1 MIKPAPNY
9 KYVGVPPTPAIIM
22 ELILELFAGKLVDRA
37 TIVREVANTHMKR
50 GGANHTNITLSV
62 KKALANLR
70 DSKAVTS
77 VSTGYWQ
84 IGTPGDAAT
93 TAPTVLDEQTPAAPA
108 PEVPVK
114 ADAII
119 GEGSSSVYV
128 YYLPTYREQA
138 IQKGEK
144 TWACKVG
151 FTDGDPLTRVLTQAS
166 TALPENPRIAIILY
180 TERARDWETAIH
192 AILRI
197 RGSHLTTVP
206 GTEWFDTS
214 PDEIMD
220 IIRQV
225 DPDIASALTPDNN
238 KTHHSCHPS

>member
-9 KYVGVPPTPAIIM
+9 KYASVPPTPAIIM

-37 TIVREVANTHMKR
+37 TIVREVASTHLKR
-50 GGANHTNITLSV
+50 GGANHTNITSSV
-62 KKALANLR
+62 KKAIANLR
-70 DSKAVTS
+70 DINAATN

-84 IGTPGDAAT
+84 IGIPDDAAT

-114 ADAII
+114 ADIII

-128 YYLPTYREQA
+128 YYLPTYRQHA
-138 IQKGEK
+138 IQMGEN

-166 TALPENPRIAIILY
+166 TALPENPRIAIIFN

-192 AILRI
+192 SILRI

-206 GTEWFDTS
+206 GTEWFETS
-214 PDEIMD
+214 PDEIIG
-220 IIRQV
+220 IIRQI
-225 DPDIASALTPDNN
+225 DPDVVPAETPDNN
-238 KTHHSCHPS
+238 KTHQSCHLG